1 MRKIAVWLAGAAL
14 ALGTAAAAQQTYGS
28 APQTY
33 ASAPPP
39 ESPPPAE
46 RSNAARLLFGA
57 AGVTNGFYCV
67 YGYALTSCGS
77 VYQYKQVPLFFG
89 GEVEVGGRGLGVALG
104 VHDLNGPYLD
114 VNRNFVEP
122 IADLVLRAGS
132 YNGGVVFRFRIG
144 AGLYVGESWKLGF
157 VGRGG
162 IGFTLRGKSP
172 LGLAVDFSWE
182 GGGFDGNSISVLKA
196 GIGPEIAF

>member
-1 MRKIAVWLAGAAL
+1 MRKIAVWLAAAAL
-14 ALGTAAAAQQTYGS
+14 ALGTAAAAQQTY
-28 APQTY
+28 
-33 ASAPPP
+33 ASAPP
-39 ESPPPAE
+39 ESPPPAPE
-46 RSNAARLLFGA
+46 RSNAARLLLGA
-57 AGVTNGFYCV
+57 AGATNGFYCV
-67 YGYALTSCGS
+67 YGYALTTCSS

-89 GEVEVGGRGLGVALG
+89 GEVEVGGRGLGVAVG

-122 IADLVLRAGS
+122 IVDLVLRAGS
-132 YNGGVVFRFRIG
+132 YNGGLVFRFRIG

-162 IGFTLRGKSP
+162 IGFTLRGRSP

-182 GGGFDGNSISVLKA
+182 GGGFDGNTISVLKA

>member
-1 MRKIAVWLAGAAL
+1 
-14 ALGTAAAAQQTYGS
+14 
-28 APQTY
+28 
-33 ASAPPP
+33 
-39 ESPPPAE
+39 
-46 RSNAARLLFGA
+46 
-57 AGVTNGFYCV
+57 
-67 YGYALTSCGS
+67 
-77 VYQYKQVPLFFG
+77 
-89 GEVEVGGRGLGVALG
+89 VALG

-132 YNGGVVFRFRIG
+132 YNSGVVFRFRIG
-144 AGLYVGESWKLGF
+144 AGLYIGESWKLGF

-162 IGFTLRGKSP
+162 IGFTLRGRSP

>member
-1 MRKIAVWLAGAAL
+1 MRKIAVSLLAAAL
-14 ALGTAAAAQQTYGS
+14 ALGTAAAAQQT
-28 APQTY
+28 
-33 ASAPPP
+33 SAPPP
-39 ESPPPAE
+39 EEPPPE
-46 RSNAARLLFGA
+46 RLKAARLLFGA
-57 AGVTNGFYCV
+57 AGATNGFYCV
-67 YGYALTSCGS
+67 YGYALSTCSS

-89 GEVEVGGRGLGVALG
+89 GEVEVGGRGLGIALG

-122 IADLVLRAGS
+122 IADLVLRIGS
-132 YNGGVVFRFRIG
+132 YSGGAVLRFRIG
-144 AGLYVGESWKLGF
+144 AGLYVGEDWKVGF

-162 IGFTLRGKSP
+162 IGFTFRGSSP
-172 LGLAVDFSWE
+172 LGLAVDLSWE